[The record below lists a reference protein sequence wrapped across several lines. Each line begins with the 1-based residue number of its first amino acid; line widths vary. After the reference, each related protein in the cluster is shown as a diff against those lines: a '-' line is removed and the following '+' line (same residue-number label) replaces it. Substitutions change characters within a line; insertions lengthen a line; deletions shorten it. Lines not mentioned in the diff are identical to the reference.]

1 MKNNLQ
7 TGLKV
12 AIIIK
17 KDGDT
22 IKQKHKL
29 TNVHTLADAQQVV
42 NSIRAYAQHLQAQII
57 REQLAHL
64 QTNELEELVSGLEED
79 ARYGDELLI
88 ALEDDA
94 VQEEKW
100 VHPNDGKGVYRD
112 EYGMPHLC
120 IWHEE
125 ALD

>member
-1 MKNNLQ
+1 MKNNLE

-17 KDGDT
+17 KEGDT

-42 NSIRAYAQHLQAQII
+42 NSLRAYAQHLQAQII

-64 QTNELEELVSGLEED
+64 SEAEAEELVSNLEED
-79 ARYGDELLI
+79 ARYGDDLLI
-88 ALEDDA
+88 ALEEDA
-94 VQEEKW
+94 LQNEEPW
-100 VHPNDGKGVYRD
+100 THPNDGKGICYD
-112 EYGMPHLC
+112 NNGMPHLSL
-120 IWHEE
+120 WQEE
-125 ALD
+125 